1 MYRLVKVLLLVMF
14 TPGLGEGA
22 AFLIDPLNAM
32 STKFR
37 NDEQQTHTHTQKKRY
52 KY

>member
-14 TPGLGEGA
+14 TSGVGEGA

-37 NDEQQTHTHTQKKRY
+37 NDEQQTPKKKRKKRY